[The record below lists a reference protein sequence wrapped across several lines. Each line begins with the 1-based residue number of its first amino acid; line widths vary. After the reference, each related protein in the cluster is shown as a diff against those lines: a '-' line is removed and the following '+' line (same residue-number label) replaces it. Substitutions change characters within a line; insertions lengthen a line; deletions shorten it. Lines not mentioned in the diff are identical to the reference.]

1 MRKRRPTEE
10 RIIGALKERQ
20 AGCSIAELSCNH
32 GVSDVPFIKGAASL
46 AAWKRPTPG
55 N

>member
-1 MRKRRPTEE
+1 MRKWQPTEE

-20 AGCSIAELSCNH
+20 AGCSIAELSRNH
-32 GVSDVPFIKGAASL
+32 GVSDAPLMNGAPSL